1 VRLPVCLAALLG
13 FLSVTPHLLGATDA
27 ASLVSRFNERR
38 AEALRLDLDTR
49 VNRFEE
55 RLLSIEALPFGQPRV
70 ERALELIALNPAD
83 DRGPYHALRWA
94 RTSEGEPLA
103 VPLSAVTSALDRIYR
118 SGGGEDSLAWRSGRR
133 AFLFQTGDFAGARQ
147 LTAELSGRSGGRDRW
162 LVARSLE
169 QGKVYSMLL
178 SRIAGNKEPLAAYY
192 RKCDLIRTARSG
204 CRKVVVFPV
213 EMAAWTL
220 GSRSPSCFA
229 EILIAQARAELG
241 NYSAQADL
249 LAAAAEADP
258 VRAERPLV
266 ELVTTPASLITVNAR
281 LVGVDALRRI
291 AEARFDWA
299 GAIVWTDRYLVTNG
313 VLPPP
318 FFLTAWDDL
327 RALPAEAAREPEE
340 AAEDRDALLAR
351 KLDERFRNAVRL
363 GSAFEAR
370 RTFEAGLV
378 QLLRTNGNARL
389 RSRLIELARAEEQLG
404 RPDAALRIAGYLQG
418 QPLQPHEEAEL
429 LCLRER
435 LGAPAPPT
443 DRPLPRPWD
452 TPPEYLTPAGW
463 LGTLRLGAKV
473 TNDVPFPWAKP
484 AGTTPG
490 LVPPI
495 PQPTAGTRS
504 SPSRPSRPARPSSS
518 RSGGKRGRG

>member
-1 VRLPVCLAALLG
+1 MRIPVCPAALLC
-13 FLSVTPHLLGATDA
+13 FMAVTPHLLGATDA
-27 ASLVSRFNERR
+27 ASLVSRFNEKR
-38 AEALRLDLDTR
+38 AEALRLDPDAR

-55 RLLSIEALPFGQPRV
+55 RLLSIEALPFGEPRV

-103 VPLSAVTSALDRIYR
+103 VPYAAMTAALDRIFR
-118 SGGGEDSLAWRSGRR
+118 SGGGEDALSFRSGRR

-147 LTAELSGRSGGRDRW
+147 LTAELSGRSSGRDRW

-204 CRKVVVFPV
+204 CRKLVVFPV

-258 VRAERPLV
+258 ARAERPLV

-299 GAIVWTDRYLVTNG
+299 TAIVWTDRYLVTNG

-327 RALPAEAAREPEE
+327 RALPAEAAAREPEE
-340 AAEDRDALLAR
+340 VAEDRDALLAR
-351 KLDERFRNAVRL
+351 RLDERFRNAVRL
-363 GSAFEAR
+363 GSSFEAR

-404 RPDAALRIAGYLQG
+404 RPDAALQIAGYLQG
-418 QPLQPHEEAEL
+418 QPLQPPEEDAL
-429 LCLRER
+429 VCLRER
-435 LGAPAPPT
+435 LGAPAPPI

-473 TNDVPFPWAKP
+473 TNDVPFPWVKP
-484 AGTTPG
+484 TGTTPG
-490 LVPPI
+490 LVPPM
-495 PQPTAGTRS
+495 S
-504 SPSRPSRPARPSSS
+504 SPSRPSRPSRPSSS
-518 RSGGKRGRG
+518 RGGGKRGRG